1 MKKRGVDSNEK
12 DCIKKASRV
21 QNMSKVC
28 KMKVWQVNCWLSF
41 SYSCAV
47 LHCTQSG
54 PTAAK
59 MGTARTEQCV
69 HAVISMAMVLAHSP
83 HRRERCSSAHLATRT
98 G

>member
-1 MKKRGVDSNEK
+1 MKKRGVDSNER
-12 DCIKKASRV
+12 DCIKKAS
-21 QNMSKVC
+21 QSKVS

-47 LHCTQSG
+47 LCWTQSG

-59 MGTARTEQCV
+59 TGTACTGQCA
-69 HAVISMAMVLAHSP
+69 HPVISMAMVLAHSP
-83 HRRERCSSAHLATRT
+83 HRRGRCSSAHQATRT